1 VNGPG
6 SVGIML
12 DLDATLHAFTHAV
25 AAVATERDV
34 VEAAG
39 PDAASFLQ
47 GQLSQE
53 IEKLA
58 VGASVPALLLQ
69 PQGKVDAWLRVTR
82 LEPERFWLDVD
93 AGFGAAVAERL
104 NRFKIRVKV
113 ELTLHER
120 RPVLAVRGP
129 DAAGGPSALGI
140 DPGDDAVV
148 LALPAEHARGAG
160 AGFDLVG
167 AGPAAAGAVPV
178 GPSEALEAWRIR
190 WGLPA
195 MGRELDESTIP
206 AAAGIVEES
215 VSFTKGCYVGQEL
228 VARIDSRGA
237 STPTHLRG
245 LRLAHPFDLI
255 GGEVVEAD
263 GAEVG
268 RVTSYTPASEEG
280 GGPLA
285 LAYCRR
291 ALEVPAAV
299 EVVDTSGR
307 RVAAEAVE
315 LPF

>member
-1 VNGPG
+1 
-6 SVGIML
+6 ML
-12 DLDATLHAFTHAV
+12 DLDATLHAFAHTA

-58 VGASVPALLLQ
+58 VGASAPALLLQ

-93 AGFGAAVAERL
+93 AGFGATVAERL

-113 ELTLHER
+113 ELTVHER
-120 RPVLAVRGP
+120 LPVLAVRGP
-129 DAAGGPSALGI
+129 DAAAGPSALGL
-140 DPGDDAVV
+140 DPGGAVV
-148 LALPAEHARGAG
+148 LDLPAEQARGAG

-167 AGPAAAGAVPV
+167 PVPAEQSVPLGPP
-178 GPSEALEAWRIR
+178 EALEAWRIR

-195 MGRELDESTIP
+195 MGRELDEGTIP

-245 LRLAHPFDLI
+245 LRLAGPLDLN
-255 GGEVVEAD
+255 GGEVVEAG

-268 RVTSYTPASEEG
+268 RITSYAPATG
-280 GGPLA
+280 DGGPLA

-291 ALEVPAAV
+291 SLEVPAAV
-299 EVVDTSGR
+299 EVVDAVGH
-307 RVAAEAVE
+307 RVAAQAVE

>member
-1 VNGPG
+1 
-6 SVGIML
+6 ML

-25 AAVATERDV
+25 AGVVTERDV
-34 VEAAG
+34 VEAVG

-53 IEKLA
+53 IENLA

-69 PQGKVDAWLRVTR
+69 PQGKVDAWLRVSR

-93 AGFGAAVAERL
+93 AGYGAAVAERL

-113 ELTLHER
+113 ELTLLER
-120 RPVLAVRGP
+120 QPVLTVRGP
-129 DAAGGPSALGI
+129 GADGGPSAVGL
-140 DPGDDAVV
+140 DPGDAVV
-148 LALPAEHARGAG
+148 LAVPAEQARGAG
-160 AGFDLVG
+160 PGFDLVG
-167 AGPAAAGAVPV
+167 AVPDDGPVPLGPPAAR
-178 GPSEALEAWRIR
+178 EAWRIR

-215 VSFTKGCYVGQEL
+215 VNFTKGCYVGQEL

-237 STPTHLRG
+237 STPTRLRG
-245 LRLAHPFDLI
+245 LRLAEPLDLT

-263 GAEVG
+263 GADVG
-268 RVTSYTPASEEG
+268 RVTSYAPVTGE
-280 GGPLA
+280 GPLA

-291 ALEVPAAV
+291 ALDVPAPV
-299 EVVDTSGR
+299 VVVDAAGH

>member
-1 VNGPG
+1 
-6 SVGIML
+6 ML

-58 VGASVPALLLQ
+58 VGASASTLLLQ
-69 PQGKVDAWLRVTR
+69 PQGKVDAWIRVSR

-93 AGFGAAVAERL
+93 AGYGARVAERL

-113 ELTLHER
+113 DLTLHER

-129 DAAGGPSALGI
+129 DAAGGPSALAL
-140 DPGDDAVV
+140 DPGDAVV
-148 LALPAEHARGAG
+148 LALPAEEARGAG
-160 AGFDLVG
+160 PGFDLVG
-167 AGPAAAGAVPV
+167 AAGNGDSIPV
-178 GPSEALEAWRIR
+178 GPPEALEAWRVR

-206 AAAGIVEES
+206 AAAGVVEDS

-237 STPTHLRG
+237 STPTRLRG
-245 LRLAHPFDLI
+245 LRLAGPLDLA
-255 GGEVVEAD
+255 GGEAVEVD

-268 RVTSYTPASEEG
+268 RITSYAPATGEG
-280 GGPLA
+280 ALA

-291 ALEVPAAV
+291 SLEVPGPV
-299 EVVDTSGR
+299 EVVDAAGH
-307 RVAAEAVE
+307 RVAAVVVE

>member
-1 VNGPG
+1 
-6 SVGIML
+6 ML
-12 DLDATLHAFTHAV
+12 DLDATLHAFANTV

-69 PQGKVDAWLRVTR
+69 PQGKVDAWVRVTR
-82 LEPERFWLDVD
+82 LAPERFWLDVD
-93 AGFGAAVAERL
+93 AGYGAAVAARL
-104 NRFKIRVKV
+104 NRFRIRVEV
-113 ELTLHER
+113 ELTSHER
-120 RPVLAVRGP
+120 QPVLAVRGP
-129 DAAGGPSALGI
+129 DAAGGPSALGL
-140 DPGDDAVV
+140 DPGDAVV
-148 LALPAEHARGAG
+148 LALPAEQARGASP
-160 AGFDLVG
+160 GFDLVG
-167 AGPAAAGAVPV
+167 PGTAAQPVPV
-178 GPSEALEAWRIR
+178 GPPEALEAWRIR

-195 MGRELDESTIP
+195 MGRELDEGTIP

-245 LRLAHPFDLI
+245 LRLSRPLDLA
-255 GGEVVEAD
+255 GGEVVEAG

-268 RVTSYTPASEEG
+268 RVTSYAPATG
-280 GGPLA
+280 DGRPLA

-291 ALEVPAAV
+291 SLEVPAAV
-299 EVVDTSGR
+299 EVVDATGH